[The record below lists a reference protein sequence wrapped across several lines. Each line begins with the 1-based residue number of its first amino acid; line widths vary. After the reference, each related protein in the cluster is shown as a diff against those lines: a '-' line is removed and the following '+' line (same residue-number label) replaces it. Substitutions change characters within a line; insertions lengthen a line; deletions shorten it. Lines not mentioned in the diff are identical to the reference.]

1 MINDKQLDIIKGAIS
16 KARVACSINDSISLK
31 DSIDDAKD
39 SLIELA
45 NKSSA
50 FIKDGYGNSLAA
62 IGNNDKV
69 QNFTN
74 YNFTNSTLDWC
85 LWMSLYNDSW
95 VFRKAVDRPAQDQ
108 VKCGFTLY
116 GDQDFTKVYKA
127 YDKYKQNII
136 ELLTWGAL
144 FGGSVAV
151 MMFDTIKTEE
161 MLMPL
166 NKQKIKGARM
176 KLYVTDRWYG
186 VSCDNSE
193 TVTNMADVDFGK
205 PKYYTITFANG
216 GTATVH
222 HSYILRYEHRIAP
235 KLIKNGQLQG
245 WGYAEGS
252 HIIRELMRD
261 DQLKSSVTSLV
272 NKSLIEVIKMAGMR
286 GVFMGTDKGN
296 EEQLTKRLE
305 MVNWG
310 RTYNSLTFLD
320 KDDEYAQYSLSG
332 IEGLANL
339 IDKEMWMVAAAVDM
353 PGILFGELK
362 GGLATD
368 SNALENY
375 SDTIKT
381 KCEAYLRPVLTKF
394 LKVLYIMYD
403 IKANVD
409 FDFNSLRKKEENNE
423 KVQSIN
429 ALTDVIMKLN
439 NSGFISKYQG
449 VLTLQ
454 NYMNKDIIS
463 IDISDDQLN
472 KLKLEEQ
479 QDILDTI
486 ERLSKKKS
494 KQQEIITSQF
504 PNPEYGHDVET
515 GNEDIEEEESV
526 ESEEEIEPSKE
537 NIEEVEEN
545 AVQE

>member
-45 NKSSA
+45 KKSSA

-74 YNFTNSTLDWC
+74 YNFTNSTLDWW
-85 LWMSLYNDSW
+85 LWTSLYNDSW

-161 MLMPL
+161 MIMPL

-186 VSCDNSE
+186 VSCDNTD

-504 PNPEYGHDVET
+504 PNPEYGYDVET